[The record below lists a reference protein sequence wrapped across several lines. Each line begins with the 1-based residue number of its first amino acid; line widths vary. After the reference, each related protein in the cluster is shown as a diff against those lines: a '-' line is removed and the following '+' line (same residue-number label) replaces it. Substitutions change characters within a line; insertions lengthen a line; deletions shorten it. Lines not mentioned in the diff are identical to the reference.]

1 MNEKNYDLIK
11 KEIVI
16 NASVDKVYSTLIDP
30 VLLTQWFSNIATI
43 EPWVGGKVFFRF
55 SKEVTKE
62 KKNHDVIGTIIS
74 IIPNKELAYTWNFTT
89 KPEYNKNTI
98 VTWKLEQLNNN
109 KTKLTLI
116 HSGFTNVDKIQYD
129 EHNEGWDWYTKR
141 LENFVNTDIKEGKMQ
156 K

>member
-1 MNEKNYDLIK
+1 MNEKNYDMIK

-16 NASVDKVYSTLIDP
+16 NASVDKVYSALIDP
-30 VLLTQWFSNIATI
+30 KQLTQWFPNIATI
-43 EPWVGGKVFFRF
+43 EPWVRGKVFFRF

-62 KKNHDVIGTIIS
+62 KKDHDVIGTIIS
-74 IIPNKELAYTWNFTT
+74 IIPNKELAYTWNFIT

-98 VTWKLEQLNNN
+98 VTWKLERLDDDR
-109 KTKLTLI
+109 TKITLI

-141 LENFVNTDIKEGKMQ
+141 LENFVRD
-156 K
+156 

>member
-1 MNEKNYDLIK
+1 MNEKDYDIIK

-16 NASVDKVYSTLIDP
+16 NASVDKVYSALIDP
-30 VLLTQWFSNIATI
+30 ELLTQWFPNIATI

-62 KKNHDVIGTIIS
+62 KKDHDVIGTIIS
-74 IIPNKELAYTWNFTT
+74 IIPNKEISYTWNFTT

-98 VTWKLEQLNNN
+98 VTWILVRLDNDR
-109 KTKLTLI
+109 TKITLI

-129 EHNEGWDWYTKR
+129 EHNEGWDWYINR
-141 LENFVNTDIKEGKMQ
+141 LEKFVND
-156 K
+156 

>member
-16 NASVDKVYSTLIDP
+16 SASIDKVYSALIDP
-30 VLLTQWFSNIATI
+30 TLLTQWFPNIATI

-62 KKNHDVIGTIIS
+62 KKDHEVIGTIIS
-74 IIPNKELAYTWNFTT
+74 IIPNKELSYTWNFTT

-98 VTWKLEQLNNN
+98 VTWKLERLDYDR
-109 KTKLTLI
+109 TKITLI

-141 LENFVNTDIKEGKMQ
+141 LENFVND
-156 K
+156 

>member
-1 MNEKNYDLIK
+1 MNEKDYDSIK

-16 NASVDKVYSTLIDP
+16 NASVDKVYSALTDP
-30 VLLTQWFSNIATI
+30 ELLTQWFPNIATI

-62 KKNHDVIGTIIS
+62 KKDHDVIGTIIS
-74 IIPNKELAYTWNFTT
+74 IIPNKEIAYTWNFTT

-98 VTWKLEQLNNN
+98 VTWKLARLDNDR
-109 KTKLTLI
+109 TKITLS

-129 EHNEGWDWYTKR
+129 EHNEGWDWYFKR
-141 LENFVNTDIKEGKMQ
+141 LEKFVYD
-156 K
+156 

>member
-11 KEIVI
+11 KEVVI
-16 NASVDKVYSTLIDP
+16 NASVDKVYSALIDP
-30 VLLTQWFSNIATI
+30 NLLTQWFPNIATI

-62 KKNHDVIGTIIS
+62 KKDHDVIGTIIS
-74 IIPNKELAYTWNFTT
+74 IIPNKEVSYTWNFIT

-98 VTWKLEQLNNN
+98 VTWKLERLDDDR
-109 KTKLTLI
+109 TKITLT

-141 LENFVNTDIKEGKMQ
+141 LENFVND
-156 K
+156 

>member
-1 MNEKNYDLIK
+1 MNEKDYDIIR

-16 NASVDKVYSTLIDP
+16 NASVDKVYSALIDP
-30 VLLTQWFSNIATI
+30 ELLTQWFPNIATI

-62 KKNHDVIGTIIS
+62 KKDHDVTGTIVS
-74 IIPNKELAYTWNFTT
+74 IIPNKELSYTWNFTT

-98 VTWKLEQLNNN
+98 VTWNLVRLDNDR
-109 KTKLTLI
+109 TKITLI

-129 EHNEGWDWYTKR
+129 EHNEGWDWYIKR
-141 LENFVNTDIKEGKMQ
+141 LEKFVND
-156 K
+156 

>member
-1 MNEKNYDLIK
+1 MNEKDYDIIK

-16 NASVDKVYSTLIDP
+16 NAAVDKVYSALIDP
-30 VLLTQWFSNIATI
+30 ELLTQWFPNIATI

-62 KKNHDVIGTIIS
+62 KKDHDIIGTIIS
-74 IIPNKELAYTWNFTT
+74 IIPNKELSYTWNFTT

-98 VTWKLEQLNNN
+98 VTWNLVRLDNDR
-109 KTKLTLI
+109 TKITLI

-129 EHNEGWDWYTKR
+129 EHNEGWDWYIKR
-141 LENFVNTDIKEGKMQ
+141 LEKFVND
-156 K
+156 

>member
-1 MNEKNYDLIK
+1 MNKKNYDLIK

-16 NASVDKVYSTLIDP
+16 NASVDKVYSALIDP
-30 VLLTQWFSNIATI
+30 DLLTQWFPKIATI
-43 EPWVGGKVFFRF
+43 EPWVGGKLFFRF

-62 KKNHDVIGTIIS
+62 KKDHDVIGTIIS
-74 IIPNKELAYTWNFTT
+74 IIPNKEVSYTWNFIT

-98 VTWKLEQLNNN
+98 VTWKLERLDDDR
-109 KTKLTLI
+109 TKITLI

-141 LENFVNTDIKEGKMQ
+141 LENFVND
-156 K
+156 